1 VNPNQPSRPFLRLF
15 SGLSSAE
22 AAETGGQSGAGAG
35 GTTENRATESRPMGR
50 RGTAGNGGSRNRHGF
65 VGGGR
70 PVASTSNAATADSKK
85 TRDGH
90 WDDELQSNESMI
102 AGSVGPK
109 RVEVSLGEIAPV
121 LADAI
126 NHRRGWLTDFADDT
140 VSIDADLY
148 EVLLAY
154 QQMRR
159 LNAA

>member
-1 VNPNQPSRPFLRLF
+1 MNPNQPSRPFLRLF

-22 AAETGGQSGAGAG
+22 AAETDGQSGTGTG
-35 GTTENRATESRPMGR
+35 GSESRPAGR
-50 RGTAGNGGSRNRHGF
+50 RGNAGKGGGRNQQGF

-70 PVASTSNAATADSKK
+70 PIASASNVAKTDSQK
-85 TRDGH
+85 TRDGQ
-90 WDDELQSNESMI
+90 WDNELQSNESMI
-102 AGSVGPK
+102 AGSIGPK

-126 NHRRGWLTDFADDT
+126 NQRRGWLTDFADDT

-154 QQMRR
+154 QQMQR